1 MATRVQFPPPLSNQ
15 IEAMPCEHLQ
25 ELFALCEKH
34 DLQIASQD
42 AIKVVCRQCHE
53 QEVCPSS
60 LTDGEEV
67 LELPRPTPSKAT
79 EQKSD
84 SGN

>member
-1 MATRVQFPPPLSNQ
+1 
-15 IEAMPCEHLQ
+15 MPCEHLR

-34 DLQIASQD
+34 DLHIASQD

-60 LTDGEEV
+60 LTDGEQV
-67 LELPRPTPSKAT
+67 IELPRRVQDAAVDEAIGPTDDASPSAT
-79 EQKSD
+79 
-84 SGN
+84 